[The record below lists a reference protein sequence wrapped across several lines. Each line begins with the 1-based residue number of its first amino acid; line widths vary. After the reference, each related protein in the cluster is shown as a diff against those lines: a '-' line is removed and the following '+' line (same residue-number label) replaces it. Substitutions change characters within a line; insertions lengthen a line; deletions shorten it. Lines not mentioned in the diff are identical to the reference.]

1 MSESEPQ
8 NSPENSPPAPLEG
21 SIKNSTKKGRVENL
35 TSMGKGRPKGVLNK
49 TTQGVKKAI
58 EEAFDRAGGVE
69 YLVKVANKDPR
80 AFLAL
85 LAKLI
90 PTDIKV
96 EGSVTH
102 ALFTADQLRRMADAQ
117 EEGESQIIDV
127 TPISSHEV
135 DPSGP
140 ATETQTQ
147 DGEG

>member
-1 MSESEPQ
+1 MTENNPENTPENGPSASLSEP
-8 NSPENSPPAPLEG
+8 
-21 SIKNSTKKGRVENL
+21 IKKSTKKGRIENL

-49 TTQGVKKAI
+49 TTQGVKRAI
-58 EEAFDRAGGVE
+58 EEAFDKAGGVE

-117 EEGESQIIDV
+117 EEEAQIIDI
-127 TPISSHEV
+127 TPESVE
-135 DPSGP
+135 
-140 ATETQTQ
+140 
-147 DGEG
+147 